1 MLDWIKNFLEVD
13 RGNSEPTLN
22 PQVRVLLL
30 ESLRDCS
37 RVYRAASYVVAH
49 ECPEQMNGNLD
60 SFLEYME
67 DLHRGLIIK
76 LLVDIAQSDRYWN
89 VAECEAAEMIL
100 KYVWKVKVDQRN
112 LEETLR
118 SVAERASKLKW
129 KSLLKPFIE
138 MPPLREKLSEVIGIA
153 LRIANLIAKA
163 DGEVQPPEAS
173 TIRRL
178 QAEFQ
183 QLAEQRNSRQKKPA
197 RQTPTPTGPD
207 PTSGNQKI
215 GTQDADLEVAE
226 AAPKEELTPE
236 ERKQRLD
243 EAMKA
248 LDELVGL
255 APVKEDIR
263 ELINFL
269 KIQSARESRNLATPQ
284 VSLHTV
290 FEGNPGTGKTTVA
303 RILADIL
310 CGFNIIDG
318 GQTIETDRS
327 GLVAQYAGQTGP
339 KTNECIDEAIDGI
352 LFIDEA
358 YSLIAEAGDDAY
370 GLEAIQTLLKRME
383 DDRGRLVVILAG
395 YPEPMERMLKSNPGL
410 SSRFQRTFHFPDYTA
425 KEMLKI
431 FYLMCKK
438 NHYRIPERT
447 QRKLY
452 ADFKKAIEEKD
463 EHFGNGRLVR
473 NVFEDSIRRMA
484 SRIVDVAPL
493 TSDILTTIEPEDIH
507 VKTSS

>member
-1 MLDWIKNFLEVD
+1 
-13 RGNSEPTLN
+13 
-22 PQVRVLLL
+22 
-30 ESLRDCS
+30 
-37 RVYRAASYVVAH
+37 
-49 ECPEQMNGNLD
+49 
-60 SFLEYME
+60 
-67 DLHRGLIIK
+67 
-76 LLVDIAQSDRYWN
+76 
-89 VAECEAAEMIL
+89 MIL
-100 KYVWKVKVDQRN
+100 KYAWKVKVDQRN

-118 SVAERASKLKW
+118 SVATRASKLKW

-163 DGEVQPPEAS
+163 DGEVQSSEAR

-178 QAEFQ
+178 QSEFD
-183 QLAEQRNSRQKKPA
+183 QLAKRSDVRRKKPA
-197 RQTPTPTGPD
+197 KQTSIPTRSDTPPGD
-207 PTSGNQKI
+207 QAIANQE
-215 GTQDADLEVAE
+215 TEME
-226 AAPKEELTPE
+226 AVEGEPKRKLTPE

-243 EAMKA
+243 EAMTA

-263 ELINFL
+263 QLINFL
-269 KIQSARESRNLATPQ
+269 KIQSARKSHNLATPQ

-310 CGFNIIDG
+310 CGLNIIDG

-358 YSLIAEAGDDAY
+358 YSLIADSGEDAY

-383 DDRGRLVVILAG
+383 DDRDRLIVILAG

-431 FYLMCKK
+431 FYLMCKN

-452 ADFKKAIEEKD
+452 ADFSETIEQKD
-463 EHFGNGRLVR
+463 KHFGNGRLVR
-473 NVFEDSIRRMA
+473 NVFEESIRRMA
-484 SRIVDVAPL
+484 SRIVDIAPL
-493 TSDILTTIEPEDIH
+493 TADILTTIEPEDIQI
-507 VKTSS
+507 KTSP